1 MNRRTALASAAAI
14 SLSLTGIAVAA
25 GATMHVFQA
34 ADASPNI
41 GKVSPVSTTT
51 QPAEIEHH
59 VLDVNDLPAPPVAD
73 PVATPAPSSGEDH
86 DGSGEVH
93 RSSTP
98 APAPTPV
105 AADHHAQPDHEHE
118 AAPDTDDD

>member
-1 MNRRTALASAAAI
+1 MNRRTALAGAAAI

-59 VLDVNDLPAPPVAD
+59 VLDVDDLPSPPVAD
-73 PVATPAPSSGEDH
+73 PASTPVPSSGEDH
-86 DGSGEVH
+86 DESGEVQET
-93 RSSTP
+93 SAP
-98 APAPTPV
+98 APAPTSV
-105 AADHHAQPDHEHE
+105 TADHHAEPEHEHE
-118 AAPDTDDD
+118 AADTDDD